1 MVPDFRE
8 RQGQHSATDWPEAL
22 TQMED
27 ALDITDRK
35 AWYHLL
41 VSHFLYVGGHPDIPT
56 ARPDKAIECTWIVG
70 PYQVEIHDETAS
82 GGTVSWHIAN
92 PDEAL

>member
-1 MVPDFRE
+1 MVSDFRE

-27 ALDITDRK
+27 ALGIADRK
-35 AWYHLL
+35 EWYGLL
-41 VSHFLYVGGHPDIPT
+41 VGHFLYIGGSPT

-70 PYQVEIHDETAS
+70 PYEVEIYDETAS

>member
-1 MVPDFRE
+1 MVPDLRE

-35 AWYHLL
+35 AWYQLL
-41 VSHFLYVGGHPDIPT
+41 VCHFQHVGGSAT
-56 ARPDKAIECTWIVG
+56 ESTWFVG
-70 PYQVEIHDETAS
+70 PYQIEIHETAS
-82 GGTVSWHIAN
+82 STVSWHIAT
-92 PDEAL
+92 PDEALR